1 MANSPEWYDAYIIA
15 AVNSVTANLNNG
27 FLAIYTGAQPAVNAV
42 LTGTLL
48 VTLGLSATAFATA
61 TASGGTVTAIAN
73 AITTANAGN
82 SGNAGYF
89 ALLKSD
95 GTTVVVTGSA
105 GAGSTDLI
113 MPVTAIVAGAPVSVS
128 ALTITEAQT

>member
-1 MANSPEWYDAYIIA
+1 MASPEWYDAGEIA
-15 AVNSVTANLNNG
+15 AMNTRTAQLNNG
-27 FLAIYTGAQPAVNAV
+27 FLAIYTGSQPALNAA

-48 VTLGLSATAFATA
+48 VTLALAATAFATA
-61 TASGGTVTAIAN
+61 TASGGVVTAVAN
-73 AITTANAGN
+73 AITTANASN

-105 GAGSTDLI
+105 GTGGTDLV
-113 MPVTAIVAGAPVSVS
+113 MPVAAIVSGAPVSVAS
-128 ALTITEAQT
+128 LTITEAQT